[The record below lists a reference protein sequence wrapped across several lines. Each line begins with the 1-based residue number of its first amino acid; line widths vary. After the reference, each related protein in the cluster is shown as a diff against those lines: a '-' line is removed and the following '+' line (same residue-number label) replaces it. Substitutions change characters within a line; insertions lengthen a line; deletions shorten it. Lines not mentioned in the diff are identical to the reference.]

1 MSTLIIGCGYLGM
14 RVARR
19 MMAAGHRVFA
29 TTRSRN
35 RAELLAREG
44 MEPILAD
51 VLNPESL
58 DDLPAVERA
67 FYCVGYDRS
76 SQVPIQR
83 VYVDGLRHTIG
94 RLASRAKRLIYAS
107 STGVYGDLGGDWVDE
122 DTPADPQT
130 ESGRACL
137 HAEHLL
143 ADFAKVSM
151 YPVTI
156 LRYSGLYGPGRLM
169 RREALRL
176 GQPIAADPES
186 YLNLVHI
193 DDAASAAVLAL
204 RNPRPGPRYL
214 VSDDR
219 PILRREFYEC
229 LAEAL
234 GGPPPTFTEPSDDGP
249 IRGNASKRV
258 SNRRIKSELNWTLQ
272 YPDITTGI
280 PASLTEES
288 PTAESP

>member
-1 MSTLIIGCGYLGM
+1 
-14 RVARR
+14 
-19 MMAAGHRVFA
+19 MAAGHRVFA
-29 TTRSRN
+29 TTRSRD
-35 RAELLAREG
+35 RAGLLAREG
-44 MEPILAD
+44 IEPILAD
-51 VLNPESL
+51 VLVPESL

-67 FYCVGYDRS
+67 LYCVGHDRS
-76 SQVPIQR
+76 SGVPIDR

-107 STGVYGDLGGDWVDE
+107 STGVYGDHGGDWIDE
-122 DTPADPQT
+122 ETPPDPQT

-137 HAEHLL
+137 RAEQLL
-143 ADFAKVSM
+143 SEYAEVSM

-169 RREALRL
+169 RREALQKA
-176 GQPIAADPES
+176 QPIAADPES
-186 YLNLVHI
+186 FLNLVQI

-204 RNPRPGPRYL
+204 RSPRPGPRYL

-219 PILRREFYEC
+219 PVLRREFYER

-234 GGPPPTFTEPSDDGP
+234 GAPPPSFTEPSDDGP

-258 SNRRIKSELNWTLQ
+258 SNRRIKAELGWTLDH
-272 YPDITTGI
+272 PDITTGI
-280 PASLTEES
+280 PASLAGES
-288 PTAESP
+288 PPPDRP

>member
-1 MSTLIIGCGYLGM
+1 MSTLIIGCGYLGI

-29 TTRSRN
+29 TTRSRD
-35 RAELLAREG
+35 RAKDLEREG
-44 MEPILAD
+44 IEPILAD
-51 VLNPESL
+51 VLVPESL

-67 FYCVGYDRS
+67 FYCVGFDRS
-76 SQVPIQR
+76 AGVPIDR
-83 VYVDGLRHTIG
+83 LYVDGLRHTIG

-107 STGVYGDLGGDWVDE
+107 STGVYGDHGGAWIDE
-122 DTPADPQT
+122 QTPADPQT

-137 HAEHLL
+137 RAEQLL
-143 ADFAKVSM
+143 TDFAEVSM

-169 RREALRL
+169 RREALQS
-176 GQPIAADPES
+176 GTPIAADPES
-186 YLNLVHI
+186 FLNLVHI

-204 RNPRPGPRYL
+204 RSPRPGPRYL

-219 PILRREFYEC
+219 PVRRLEFYGR

-234 GGPPPTFTEPSDDGP
+234 GAPPPSFTEPSGDGP
-249 IRGNASKRV
+249 IRGDASKRV
-258 SNRRIKSELNWTLQ
+258 SNRSIKADLGWTPEH
-272 YPDITTGI
+272 PDISTGI
-280 PASLTEES
+280 PASLAEES
-288 PTAESP
+288 RQADRS

>member
-1 MSTLIIGCGYLGM
+1 MSTLIIGCGYLGI

-29 TTRSRN
+29 TTRSRD

-51 VLNPESL
+51 VLIPESL

-67 FYCVGYDRS
+67 LYCVGYDRS
-76 SQVPIQR
+76 CGAPIDR

-122 DTPADPQT
+122 ETPADPQT

-137 HAEHLL
+137 RAEHLL
-143 ADFAKVSM
+143 TEFAKLSM

-169 RREALRL
+169 RREALRS

-204 RNPRPGPRYL
+204 RTPKPGPRYL

-219 PILRREFYEC
+219 PVLRREFYEL

-234 GGPPPTFTEPSDDGP
+234 GGPAPTFTEASGDGP
-249 IRGNASKRV
+249 IRGNASKRI
-258 SNRRIKSELNWTLQ
+258 SNHRIKSELGWTLDF
-272 YPDITTGI
+272 PDVTTGI
-280 PASLTEES
+280 PASLA
-288 PTAESP
+288 AE